1 MFQAAST
8 NGTLSNGHV
17 TDSAKSNGHTAN
29 GYSNSRAADYYV
41 KASPADLHLRSTA
54 SIKITAGASDI
65 K

>member
-1 MFQAAST
+1 MFQADAT

-17 TDSAKSNGHTAN
+17 MGSAKSNGHTAN

-41 KASPADLHLRSTA
+41 KASPADLHLRSSSA
-54 SIKITAGASDI
+54 KITEDASNV